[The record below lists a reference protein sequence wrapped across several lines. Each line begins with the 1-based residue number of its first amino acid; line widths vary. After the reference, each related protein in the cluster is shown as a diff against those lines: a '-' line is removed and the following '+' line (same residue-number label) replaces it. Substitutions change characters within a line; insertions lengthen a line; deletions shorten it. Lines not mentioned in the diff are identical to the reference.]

1 MPISALVAIPPSG
14 DHARTAW
21 HGKAAIF
28 AHPGEKKR
36 IKNRAKRPQYFSPLY
51 WYIKPVCHQQ
61 EINFFLQKKME
72 KQKNRKIKKS
82 CLARKK
88 SSRGKNTF
96 RL

>member
-1 MPISALVAIPPSG
+1 MPISALVAIPPPG

-28 AHPGEKKR
+28 THPGEKKR

-72 KQKNRKIKKS
+72 KTEKQ
-82 CLARKK
+82 
-88 SSRGKNTF
+88 
-96 RL
+96 